1 VINIKKIIIEEVKL
15 ITNDE
20 VLITYNNI
28 EASYD
33 HIKKII
39 HYHEPDELNT
49 LVSIYLFEN
58 NIVLERTNDE
68 IYMSYQFYLND
79 KTPCIINV
87 KKYNINLE
95 GSIKTNKLVL
105 TNDNISVNYILYIDN
120 EISSCIF
127 KVRFREE

>member
-1 VINIKKIIIEEVKL
+1 
-15 ITNDE
+15 
-20 VLITYNNI
+20 
-28 EASYD
+28 
-33 HIKKII
+33 
-39 HYHEPDELNT
+39 
-49 LVSIYLFEN
+49 
-58 NIVLERTNDE
+58 
-68 IYMSYQFYLND
+68 MSYQFYLND